1 MHVLVIDDEPAVRQI
16 LAAAV
21 EKAGYTVD
29 QAATVAAATVK
40 LARGDVD
47 VALCDIKLPDGS
59 GLDLLRQSRTAG
71 LETTFVMVT
80 GFASVETAV
89 EALRAGAADF
99 VTKPV
104 HNEEILH
111 RLEQIKAMGGLREEN
126 TALRRKVTEGLP
138 KLFRFASP
146 GMAEVDRMVSKVAP
160 TLSTVLVTGESGTG
174 KGVVAR
180 AIHEQSPR
188 GSAQFL
194 SVNCSAIPE
203 QLLESELFGHTRGA
217 FTSADHAHKGLFE
230 QADGGTLFL
239 DEIGD
244 LPMPMQSKL
253 LHVIEDKQV
262 RPLGSERVRRID
274 VRIIAATN
282 RNLVEL
288 VRTGGFREDLYFRL
302 GMFQIHIP
310 PLRERRGDIPGLIRF
325 LLQVAK
331 GDRAASRVAAIDPI
345 AEEQL
350 LGYAWPGNV
359 RELDNVI
366 NRARILAEGD
376 CITLGDLPSHV
387 IKSSGLAASTDIQTS
402 PDGTLRER
410 LREFENE
417 MLRRA
422 VEDAGGDRRLAA
434 QRLGIGLSSLYRKLD
449 ELGDA
454 GGNPDR

>member
-29 QAATVAAATVK
+29 QAATFAAATNK

-59 GLDLLRQSRTAG
+59 GLDLLRNSRAGG

-89 EALRAGAADF
+89 EALRAGASDF

-111 RLEQIKAMGGLREEN
+111 RLEQIRAMGGLREEN
-126 TALRRKVTEGLP
+126 TALRRKVSEGLP

-146 GMAEVDRMVSKVAP
+146 RMAEVDRMVSKVAP
-160 TLSTVLVTGESGTG
+160 TPSTVLLTGESGTG
-174 KGVVAR
+174 KGVVSR

-244 LPMPMQSKL
+244 LPMHMQSKL

-262 RPLGSERVRRID
+262 RPLGSERVRRVD

-282 RNLVEL
+282 RNLVDL
-288 VRTGGFREDLYFRL
+288 VKVGQFREDLYFRL
-302 GMFQIHIP
+302 SMFEIHIP
-310 PLRERRGDIPGLIRF
+310 PLRDRRDDIPGLIRF
-325 LLQVAK
+325 LL
-331 GDRAASRVAAIDPI
+331 RASKAEMGVSGAEAIDPI
-345 AEEQL
+345 AEEPL
-350 LGYAWPGNV
+350 LTYPWPGNV
-359 RELDNVI
+359 RELENVI

-376 CITLGDLPSHV
+376 CITLGDLPSEV
-387 IKSSGLAASTDIQTS
+387 IKYSAPAAGTDFQTS
-402 PDGTLRER
+402 PDGSLRER
-410 LREFENE
+410 LRRFENE
-417 MLRRA
+417 MLLRA
-422 VEDAGGDRRLAA
+422 VEEAGGDRRLAA
-434 QRLGIGLSSLYRKLD
+434 QRLGIGLSSLYRKL
-449 ELGDA
+449 EEPGDR
-454 GGNPDR
+454 GGDQGG